1 MKKILIAYGALIV
14 LVIVLAFIK
23 FKGGDVFP
31 SFGGKQAVING
42 HTYTLLIAND
52 DKSRQVG
59 LSGRKSLDKNTGML
73 FIFDKKGTYSFWMK
87 NTQIPLDIIFIDKDT
102 IVDIVKNAP
111 PQAGNNGKLP
121 IYTPKKEE
129 NYVLEINGGQSD
141 KYKFKV
147 GDKVT
152 LKGVK

>member
-1 MKKILIAYGALIV
+1 MKKIIIAYGALIV

-31 SFGGKQAVING
+31 SFGEKQAVINH

-59 LSGRKSLDKNTGML
+59 LSERKSLDKNTGML
-73 FIFDKKGTYSFWMK
+73 FIFDKKDTYSFWMK

-111 PQAGNNGKLP
+111 PQAGNTGKLP

-141 KYKFKV
+141 KYKFKI

-152 LKGVK
+152 LKGIK